1 MACASSCQLFLNF
14 LTWDVIFL
22 KDANVNQIL
31 PDIIFYRIH
40 VCILLLMCWLQMLHQ
55 LYMHWKLTWKLQ
67 NYGCIIF
74 QFALISGVSSSVLH
88 PQKISFPRQVYMH
101 NLNSLNIEPNCSIR
115 KSQIIIHNVSMKG
128 KGSRIL
134 GWAHGVSL
142 DLHEM
147 LL

>member
-67 NYGCIIF
+67 NYGYIIF

-101 NLNSLNIEPNCSIR
+101 NLNSLNIEPKLFHQKESNYY
-115 KSQIIIHNVSMKG
+115 SQRQHERERIKDFGV
-128 KGSRIL
+128 GSWCVV
-134 GWAHGVSL
+134 GSP
-142 DLHEM
+142 
-147 LL
+147 